1 MGEQRNL
8 FRLQIKGSSGWLLKA
23 GCLPINGSLP
33 STIRWP
39 WLFSG
44 VVLLTYIWST
54 PFRDLYGLEVR
65 NALIAREMLERG
77 LSLVPKVLGRPY
89 PDYPPLYFWLETIF
103 SWPFGH
109 VCTFSAVLPS
119 ALAASGLVALSYY
132 LGREISYRAGWLT
145 AIILATSPEF
155 WLKGSRAT
163 IDMLL
168 AFEVTLAL
176 FFLYQGRKEERPVRR
191 WWYVLGA
198 ALAMIAAFFT
208 KGPIGLVLPGGIWV
222 GYLFFERR
230 WQDVTRFFLAMVF
243 LSLICVGAELALL
256 WHQGGVDL
264 VREVIESQMTG
275 RVEKVSNR
283 SILYYPCYLLQ
294 AAGLWWL
301 WGIAAAVSCLGLK
314 QYATG
319 YRGLRG
325 LIPEK
330 PVIRLALVW
339 FLVVFAIFSLAS
351 SRHGRYLLPL
361 FSPLAILI
369 SVAVDRLLRARPLK
383 YSKVLTLILHGLFV
397 ILFLAGWGI
406 FLFYP
411 LGYVVS
417 LKWLMAW
424 SIAMLLGWVL
434 IQIFFSQDFPT
445 VALTGLVLATGL
457 SGAALVVEPALSRQ
471 ESGRLFVEAAES
483 MIENDLPIVL
493 YKIHPDRNG
502 VKYALYSRCIPEE
515 LHFCSSPEDLE
526 QVKKSYMLVSYGRD
540 FQRLGDFLKRNNA
553 RLLIKGLIHR
563 REMVAYSVEPKSF
576 VTSCR

>member
-1 MGEQRNL
+1 MNRPL
-8 FRLQIKGSSGWLLKA
+8 VLTAFR
-23 GCLPINGSLP
+23 
-33 STIRWP
+33 P

-44 VVLLTYIWST
+44 LVLLAYTWST
-54 PFRDLYGLEVR
+54 PFRDIYGLEAR
-65 NALIAREMLERG
+65 NALMAREMLGGG

-89 PDYPPLYFWLETIF
+89 LDYPPLYFWLETLF

-109 VCTFSAVLPS
+109 VCTFSAVFPS
-119 ALAASGLVALSYY
+119 ALAASGLVVLSYY
-132 LGREISYRAGWLT
+132 LGREISYRAGWL
-145 AIILATSPEF
+145 AALILATCPEF

-168 AFEVTLAL
+168 AFEVTLVL
-176 FFLYQGRKEERPVRR
+176 FFLYQRYKEKRPVRR
-191 WWYVLGA
+191 WWYILGT

-208 KGPIGLVLPGGIWV
+208 KGPIGLVLPGGIWG
-222 GYLFFERR
+222 GYLFFGRR
-230 WQDVTRFFLAMVF
+230 WRDFIRFFLAMVF

-256 WHQGGVDL
+256 WQHGGVDL
-264 VREVIESQMTG
+264 VHEVIENQMTG
-275 RVEKVSNR
+275 RIGKESNR
-283 SILYYPCYLLQ
+283 SIFYYPCYLLR
-294 AAGLWWL
+294 AAGPWWL

-319 YRGLRG
+319 SRGLLG
-325 LIPEK
+325 LVPQH

-339 FLVVFAIFSLAS
+339 FFVVFVIFSLAS

-361 FSPLAILI
+361 FPSLAILI
-369 SVAVDRLLRARPLK
+369 SVAVDRLLRVRPLK

-411 LGYVVS
+411 LDYVVS

-424 SIAMLLGWVL
+424 SIAMLFGWVL
-434 IQIFFSQDFPT
+434 IHILFSQDFRT

-483 MIENDLPIVL
+483 MIENDVPVVL
-493 YKIHPDRNG
+493 YKIHPDKNG
-502 VKYALYSRCIPEE
+502 VKYALYSRRIPEE
-515 LHFCSSPEDLE
+515 LHFCSSLKDLE
-526 QVKKSYMLVSYGRD
+526 QIEKPFMLVSYGRNLKG
-540 FQRLGDFLKRNNA
+540 LGDFIKRNNA
-553 RLLIKGLIHR
+553 QLLTRGSIHR
-563 REMVAYSVEPKSF
+563 REMVAYRVEPKSL
-576 VTSCR
+576 VT

>member
-1 MGEQRNL
+1 MPL
-8 FRLQIKGSSGWLLKA
+8 VLTAFR
-23 GCLPINGSLP
+23 
-33 STIRWP
+33 P

-44 VVLLTYIWST
+44 LFLLAYTWST
-54 PFRDLYGLEVR
+54 SFRDLYGLEAR
-65 NALIAREMLERG
+65 NALMAREMLEGG
-77 LSLVPKVLGRPY
+77 LSLVPKVMGKPY
-89 PDYPPLYFWLETIF
+89 PDYPPLYFWLEALF

-132 LGREISYRAGWLT
+132 LGRKISHRAGWLT
-145 AIILATSPEF
+145 AIILATCPEF

-176 FFLYQGRKEERPVRR
+176 FFLYQRCKEKRPIRR
-191 WWYVLGA
+191 RWYVLGA
-198 ALAMIAAFFT
+198 ALAIISAFFT
-208 KGPIGLVLPGGIWV
+208 KGPIGLVLPGGIWG
-222 GYLFFERR
+222 GYLFFERQWR
-230 WQDVTRFFLAMVF
+230 EVTLFFLAMIF
-243 LSLICVGAELALL
+243 LSLICVGAELALF
-256 WHQGGVDL
+256 WNQGRVDL
-264 VREVIESQMTG
+264 VSEIIRSQLTE
-275 RVEKVSNR
+275 RVGEASNR
-283 SILYYPCYLLQ
+283 SFFYYPRYLLR
-294 AAGLWWL
+294 AAGPWWL

-325 LIPEK
+325 LIPEH

-339 FLVVFAIFSLAS
+339 FLLVFAIFSLAS

-361 FSPLAILI
+361 FPALAILI

-383 YSKVLTLILHGLFV
+383 YSKVLILILHGLFI
-397 ILFLAGWGI
+397 ILFMAGWGI

-411 LGYVVS
+411 IDYVVS
-417 LKWLMAW
+417 LKWLVAW
-424 SIAMLLGWVL
+424 SIAMLFAWVL
-434 IQIFFSQDFPT
+434 IQTFSSQDFHT

-457 SGAALVVEPALSRQ
+457 SGAALVAEPALSRQ

-483 MIENDLPIVL
+483 MIENDVPIVL

-502 VKYALYSRCIPEE
+502 VKYALYSRRIPEE

-526 QVKKSYMLVSYGRD
+526 QIEKPFMLVNYERD
-540 FQRLGDFLKRNNA
+540 LNGLGVFLKKNKA
-553 RLLIKGLIHR
+553 QLLTKGLIHR
-563 REMVAYSVEPKSF
+563 RAMVAYSVELESP